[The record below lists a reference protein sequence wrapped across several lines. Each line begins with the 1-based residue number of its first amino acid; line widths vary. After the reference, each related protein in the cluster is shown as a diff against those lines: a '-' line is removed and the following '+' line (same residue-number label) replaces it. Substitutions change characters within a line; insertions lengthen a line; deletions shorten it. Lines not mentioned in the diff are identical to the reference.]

1 MVLFIVFAD
10 AMAGEARTGG
20 ETVAFFA
27 RLSLGGVALGGTAGW
42 LTVKALQS
50 LHFDIVAQI
59 ATTVFAAYGT
69 FVLAEATPVH
79 VSGVLAVVALG
90 LAMSSGGRTAVHAHE
105 TLHEF
110 WEMVEYLANTIVFVL
125 SGAVIMERGF
135 NSEFI
140 TGVDWLYLLLL
151 YAVLNVVRLFTLVLL
166 WPILRNLGYGI
177 TLNEI
182 FVVAWSGLR
191 GAVGLVLALL
201 VAEGDQQKPEDG
213 ARFLFYMAGI
223 AVLTLV
229 VNGTTTG
236 TLLKYMGLVSRTQ
249 ASELMFAT
257 ALHHIEHHTLSKHK
271 ELRAD
276 NTYTSVDWAA
286 VEAFMGK
293 VFDNLYE
300 ELHALQEHHKFVQA
314 AKEGG
319 AAHFVRT
326 HCSRMACCPKA
337 CPCCASCVPRA
348 RDGVTPAS
356 PALKSQVALHLS
368 PRKTASAAPSSP
380 NMDAL
385 DLGAGAAPSGPR
397 VNSIRIPRSGTTAAT
412 APGAFATEGNKPQTV
427 VSLPVAAR
435 HSGALH
441 VELSTI
447 DEATSRSNRGLGAAT
462 PMLASTLSADSTPLA
477 TFSPGM
483 DSVNTSLPG
492 TSRVDDG
499 MCGAAR
505 VHRSEAAGRRRHR
518 NSRKRKS
525 RTAKRQGSAKV
536 RNSIADVHAFSSQHD
551 LTPPLPKEPATPAKS
566 AGKSDGYATDNEDSD
581 GDSAISELTA
591 TSEESIY
598 TESSRSDLNSD
609 SSVGDTDGEGDE
621 GESDASIAGS
631 VSSMK
636 GRLQEATA
644 VQHHQQQLQQ
654 QQQQQRQQPEAAVG
668 DAKAAPRV
676 ATPQSAQGRSLSEM
690 SMQSDDSSRMPVRL
704 DGRPPLVPLRPTI
717 NVTPGQSAR
726 SVTFD
731 AKRGDTPGGLRQ
743 RSLSMQGSGRDSP
756 TTGTPRA
763 GSDMSE
769 LRSYGHHEDFRAD
782 TLRRRST
789 AQGSDAELRREM
801 VREARYRFFN
811 LLKAEYWV
819 LFETGMV
826 GQAAV
831 TQLQEAASS
840 CQDVPE
846 GPLCDFDIVQRLIHA
861 NPLRDAFKY
870 LCKCLP
876 SLSQWW
882 LLESL
887 YFEFDLVFGFI
898 EGHKAVHHIFPKV
911 MRNRGV
917 ARKLIKESQQQVQ
930 HGLRYM
936 AEVEQTLPEL
946 AGAVKTKHVMR
957 ALIHDIGNVAKRLL
971 HHGEIEQREY
981 QGITEKVY
989 TAWKNVK
996 ITSKAP
1002 SEADLL
1008 RNVGYLA
1015 DLDDALFDDL
1025 YKHSQRRVFQDGEA
1039 IMAQGEKSHG
1049 FLIIVRGSVDI
1060 TRRMKVGTS
1069 SGTPKT
1075 GNGHKYSAS
1084 TDAAGRF
1091 ELGAVAA
1098 AGPGMGPRRSSMD
1111 HSRAGAR
1118 PGRLNRGATVTG
1130 YSAEA
1135 MARSALEAHAAEE
1148 GTISASRMDS
1158 HSSTGSG
1165 RRAFLTRFK
1174 SGAIPEQFETRAVD
1188 RVSSGAVVGLLAM
1201 LTGQRTL
1208 VASTACGPVVAVH
1221 FSAVDIFR
1229 LLKSKAN
1236 PDLSVPRRIAAP
1248 LEEVL
1253 CRMAAVIVAEAL
1265 LEAELG
1271 VALKPAQIR
1280 QIIQDTEFV
1289 RPEPK
1294 RPICIP
1300 YRAILLTGAE
1310 LKPRNRRT
1318 ALLADRLYVERQR
1331 TLNPALRAA
1340 QRAKRQHSARM
1351 RVLSAEPNLGAG
1363 AAAAGAQMPISAA
1376 RTTSASAQP
1385 FSGDAGV
1392 IQAGKSLS
1400 DPDVWSARARLS
1412 RTGDIPDAAACVG
1425 IMDEIDELEDSDSA
1439 FSSDAAEEDN
1449 IYAGESVGDD
1459 GGDGGIQAPKAQ
1471 SGSFMGSFMDTLRGT
1486 IGLEGSQ
1493 PADTAD
1499 DAYDPNYHAKYSS
1512 ASKGLHELQDAEF
1525 VVVRRAFSFLDL
1537 PAKRKD
1543 GDQAWRWFSKGTRLL
1558 LLPDKHARV
1567 FSSQHAALLAEV
1579 ATKQQLR
1586 HVGQS
1591 AQARLRPSA
1600 AAATS
1605 AGPVPVLKK
1614 AAPAPLTTLSGAGDA
1629 EFVIHSGAPA
1639 GADAMRPPPASG
1651 IRGVVTPI
1659 AAPPTTAS
1667 AKAFWQSR
1675 SRSSP
1680 MSAGSA
1686 ASQVEA
1692 VPHGLIGLGAAPTDD
1707 QLHTVDMA
1715 SHDGMLWQAAFSTGA
1730 AHISP
1735 VLWRRR
1741 SALEG
1746 ASKRWWQVQGQG
1758 DREFARVAVYAG
1770 THGGDLLAP
1779 IFVNAAQAST
1789 LAHHKMVKSPLAAAA
1804 AAAAGAGA
1812 GGTLV
1817 SKSLPPA
1824 VHGHTAQ
1831 LPHPSADLSRA
1842 LDPHSAADA
1851 HAYLLGVMPPRRS
1864 LRQRSKAVS
1873 AWRSAAMREAPRG
1886 SSLRDAWAH
1895 AQCAAICRTRARNGD
1910 WRVELPAR
1918 PKRGRRRAL
1927 RRSMSASR
1935 LGAAAGDSADLVCG
1949 FTSDTN
1955 DTAAALSAEAVYRS
1969 RPKAFRGPAC
1979 TAAYSAPSSAML
1991 AEFIV
1996 GPAPTGGSA
2005 ARRSLPGAAVNTAN
2019 AVQRSAMLQHNS
2031 RISSADSLP
2040 SLVGDAEVYD
2050 ASVHV
2055 APTYSAIDASAM
2067 QGGDDTIS
2075 MSSAA
2080 SSDMLQQP
2088 TIMRPQQQ
2096 SGSVVSLSS
2105 VGTRGA
2111 TDMPSSRLGA
2121 PAEHVPGGV
2130 SDRLSRRKQ

>member
-1 MVLFIVFAD
+1 LLIEGESLFNDGTAMVLFIVFAD
-10 AMAGEARTGG
+10 AMAGEVRTGA

-27 RLSLGGVALGGTAGW
+27 QLSFGGIAVGATAGW

-90 LAMSSGGRTAVHAHE
+90 LSMSSGGRTAVHAHE

-135 NSEFI
+135 NSDFI
-140 TGVDWLYLLLL
+140 TAVDWLYLLLL
-151 YAVLNVVRLFTLVLL
+151 YVVLNVVRLFTLMLL
-166 WPILRNLGYGI
+166 WPILKNLGYGI
-177 TLNEI
+177 TWQEI
-182 FVVAWSGLR
+182 LVVAWSGLR

-201 VAEGDQQKPEDG
+201 VAEGDRQQPENG

-236 TLLKYMGLVSRTQ
+236 TLLKYMGLVSKTQ
-249 ASELMFAT
+249 ASELMYAT
-257 ALHHIEHHTLSKHK
+257 ALHHIEHHTLNKHK

-276 NTYTSVDWAA
+276 NTYTSVDWVA
-286 VEAFMGK
+286 VETFMGN
-293 VFDNLYE
+293 VFDELYE
-300 ELHALQEHHKFVQA
+300 QLHALQEHHKFVQA

-326 HCSRMACCPKA
+326 HCSRMACCPRM
-337 CPCCASCVPRA
+337 CPCCASCVPREQ
-348 RDGVTPAS
+348 DGVTPAS

-368 PRKTASAAPSSP
+368 PRKTATAAPVVP
-380 NMDAL
+380 GMDDL
-385 DLGAGAAPSGPR
+385 DLGAGVAADVPR
-397 VNSIRIPRSGTTAAT
+397 VASIRIPVSPAGPRATGVIVAARSGNSKTQR
-412 APGAFATEGNKPQTV
+412 P
-427 VSLPVAAR
+427 VSLPAAVR

-447 DEATSRSNRGLGAAT
+447 DEVTGRSQRTLGAVT
-462 PMLASTLSADSTPLA
+462 PMPTLTPSAESTP
-477 TFSPGM
+477 FSDSSPAM
-483 DSVNTSLPG
+483 DSKITPKHKNSLG
-492 TSRVDDG
+492 DDG

-505 VHRSEAAGRRRHR
+505 VTRSEAAGQRRHR
-518 NSRKRKS
+518 SKRRRKHRH
-525 RTAKRQGSAKV
+525 AKRQGSATV
-536 RNSIADVHAFSSQHD
+536 RNSIADVHEFSSQRD
-551 LTPPLPKEPATPAKS
+551 LTPVATKEHEAAPSKAA
-566 AGKSDGYATDNEDSD
+566 KSDGYATDEEDSE
-581 GDSAISELTA
+581 GDDAISQLTA

-598 TESSRSDLNSD
+598 TDSSRSDLNSD
-609 SSVGDTDGEGDE
+609 SSVGETEEDGDS

-636 GRLQEATA
+636 GRLQEAAA
-644 VQHHQQQLQQ
+644 VHQHQQQVQ
-654 QQQQQRQQPEAAVG
+654 AAADHG
-668 DAKAAPRV
+668 IASRSSPRSTTPV
-676 ATPQSAQGRSLSEM
+676 AVQGRSMSEI
-690 SMQSDDSSRMPVRL
+690 SMHSDDSSRQPVRL
-704 DGRPPLVPLRPTI
+704 EGRPPLAPLRPTI
-717 NVTPGQSAR
+717 NTSRTASAR

-731 AKRGDTPGGLRQ
+731 AKRADAPSGLRQ
-743 RSLSMQGSGRDSP
+743 RSASMQGSGRDSP
-756 TTGTPRA
+756 SARTPTM
-763 GSDMSE
+763 GGDMSE

-789 AQGSDAELRREM
+789 TQGSDEDLQREM
-801 VREARYRFFN
+801 VQEARYRFFN

-840 CQDVPE
+840 CQDIPE
-846 GPLCDFDIVQRLIHA
+846 GPLCDFDIVQRLIHS
-861 NPLRDAFKY
+861 NPLRDAVKY
-870 LCKCLP
+870 VCKCLP

-911 MRNRGV
+911 MRNRAV
-917 ARKLIKESQQQVQ
+917 ARKLIKESQRQVQ

-936 AEVEQTLPEL
+936 SEVEQTLPEL

-989 TAWKNVK
+989 RAWKNVK

-1025 YKHSQRRVFQDGEA
+1025 YKHSQRRVFQDGEV
-1039 IMAQGEKSHG
+1039 IMTQGEKSHG
-1049 FLIIVRGSVDI
+1049 FLIIVRGAVDI

-1069 SGTPKT
+1069 GSTPKP
-1075 GNGHKYSAS
+1075 GDGHRYTAS
-1084 TDAAGRF
+1084 HDAAGRF
-1091 ELGAVAA
+1091 ELGTVAA
-1098 AGPGMGPRRSSMD
+1098 AGPGVRHASELDVKRRQQ
-1111 HSRAGAR
+1111 R
-1118 PGRLNRGATVTG
+1118 PGRMSRSSTVTG
-1130 YSAEA
+1130 ASAEA
-1135 MARSALEAHAAEE
+1135 MARSALDGAAAEE

-1158 HSSTGSG
+1158 QSSTGSG

-1221 FSAVDIFR
+1221 FQAADIFR
-1229 LLKSKAN
+1229 LLKSRAN
-1236 PDLSVPRRIAAP
+1236 PDLSIPRRIAAP

-1340 QRAKRQHSARM
+1340 QRAKRQHSARL
-1351 RVLSAEPNLGAG
+1351 RVLSANPSLGAG
-1363 AAAAGAQMPISAA
+1363 AAVGTALPTLEAA
-1376 RTTSASAQP
+1376 RATSASAVP
-1385 FSGDAGV
+1385 WSGNDNI

-1412 RTGDIPDAAACVG
+1412 RTADIPDAAACVG
-1425 IMDEIDELEDSDSA
+1425 IMDEIDEQEDSDDTI
-1439 FSSDAAEEDN
+1439 SSDTTYGNN
-1449 IYAGESVGDD
+1449 IYAGEAVGD
-1459 GGDGGIQAPKAQ
+1459 GDGADEGIQAPKAQ
-1471 SGSFMGSFMDTLRGT
+1471 SGSFMGAFMETLTRT
-1486 IGLEGSQ
+1486 IGLDSAQQEDQ
-1493 PADTAD
+1493 AD
-1499 DAYDPNYHAKYSS
+1499 DAYDPNYHAKYSA

-1525 VVVRRAFSFLDL
+1525 VVVRRAFAFLDL
-1537 PAKRKD
+1537 PPKRKD
-1543 GDQAWRWFSKGTRLL
+1543 GDQPWRWFSKGTRLL

-1567 FSSQHAALLAEV
+1567 FSQQHANLLAEV
-1579 ATKQQLR
+1579 ATKRQLR
-1586 HVGQS
+1586 HVGQR
-1591 AQARLRPSA
+1591 AQASLRPTA
-1600 AAATS
+1600 K
-1605 AGPVPVLKK
+1605 PVTVPAPTLKK
-1614 AAPAPLTTLSGAGDA
+1614 SAPPPLVALTGAGDA
-1629 EFVIHSGAPA
+1629 EFIVHSGAMDK
-1639 GADAMRPPPASG
+1639 GLTRPPPASG
-1651 IRGVVTPI
+1651 IRGVVTPVT
-1659 AAPPTTAS
+1659 APPTTAS
-1667 AKAFWQSR
+1667 AKAFWQSH
-1675 SRSSP
+1675 SLGSP
-1680 MSAGSA
+1680 NSFASGGA
-1686 ASQVEA
+1686 ADA
-1692 VPHGLIGLGAAPTDD
+1692 VPHGLISLGAAPTDD

-1715 SHDGMLWQAAFSTGA
+1715 SHGSVLWQSALSTGA
-1730 AHISP
+1730 NHISS

-1741 SALEG
+1741 SALQH
-1746 ASKRWWQVQGQG
+1746 ASKRWWQVQGQA
-1758 DREFARVAVYAG
+1758 DQEYARVAVYQSAQ
-1770 THGGDLLAP
+1770 GGELLAP
-1779 IFVNAAQAST
+1779 IFVNSAQAST
-1789 LAHHKMVKSPLAAAA
+1789 LAHHKVAKSPLAARAA
-1804 AAAAGAGA
+1804 VDAPAN
-1812 GGTLV
+1812 TLG
-1817 SKSLPPA
+1817 SKSLPPS
-1824 VHGHTAQ
+1824 VRGHTAQ
-1831 LPHPSADLSRA
+1831 LPHPSADLSFTV
-1842 LDPHSAADA
+1842 DPHSAADA
-1851 HAYLLGVMPPRRS
+1851 HGYLLGVLPPRRS
-1864 LRQRSKAVS
+1864 LRQQSKAVS
-1873 AWRSAAMREAPRG
+1873 AWRAAAMREQSRG
-1886 SSLRDAWAH
+1886 TSLRDAWAH
-1895 AQCAAICRTRARNGD
+1895 AQCAVVCRSRAKHSDWRVPLPTRAR
-1910 WRVELPAR
+1910 
-1918 PKRGRRRAL
+1918 RGRRTL
-1927 RRSMSASR
+1927 QRSMSASR
-1935 LGAAAGDSADLVCG
+1935 HSGVPLDGSAHASG

-1955 DTAAALSAEAVYRS
+1955 ETAAALSANAAYRA

-1979 TAAYSAPSSAML
+1979 TDAFQAPSNATL
-1991 AEFIV
+1991 NEFVI
-1996 GPAPTGGSA
+1996 GPAPTAAGTAGRRGLGSA
-2005 ARRSLPGAAVNTAN
+2005 VGTAN
-2019 AVQRSAMLQHNS
+2019 SVQRSAMLQHNS
-2031 RISSADSLP
+2031 RVSSFDSLP

-2050 ASVHV
+2050 ASLHV
-2055 APTYSAIDASAM
+2055 APTYSAMDAALAHEGS
-2067 QGGDDTIS
+2067 DDTRS
-2075 MSSAA
+2075 LDSAA
-2080 SSDMLQQP
+2080 SAGMIQRDAVML
-2088 TIMRPQQQ
+2088 PQQH
-2096 SGSVVSLSS
+2096 SDGVISLSS
-2105 VGTRGA
+2105 VASRGP
-2111 TDMPSSRLGA
+2111 TDMPTHMTVTMQ
-2121 PAEHVPGGV
+2121 HVPGGV
-2130 SDRLSRRKQ
+2130 SDSKARGR